1 LASYTIKMK
10 SFSLVLPLILV
21 PLSAAG
27 QIPPIRNVFT
37 FPNNTFIEDIAV
49 RSNSDLILTSESVPT
64 LFSVDPT
71 VPSPTATALYTF
83 PNTTGLSGITETSP
97 DIFALV
103 TGIWDLANTR
113 ATNLAVWTIN
123 FNHPTPVI
131 RHVTGIV
138 NSTIFNGIAA
148 VPGSNVLILAA
159 DSAIGAVWRVNILT
173 GDYEIVFQDSLF
185 LPVGTAPGTNLGI
198 NGIRTKDGFLYFTN
212 SAQGIFGRVPINRF
226 GGKTGPVEVIS
237 SIEVPGGHYDSFAF
251 GREGSTWIA
260 THPNDVVEVKADGS
274 QVDIKNETMLLNPT
288 SAQFGRG
295 SVAERR
301 TLYVTNGG
309 EFAGNDLINE
319 GVVAV
324 DVGRF

>member
-1 LASYTIKMK
+1 MK
-10 SFSLVLPLILV
+10 SSSLVLPLILA

-27 QIPPIRNVFT
+27 QTPPIRNIFT

-97 DIFALV
+97 DVFALV

-123 FNHPTPVI
+123 FNYPTPVI

-148 VPGSNVLILAA
+148 VPGSNILILAA

-173 GDYEIVFQDSLF
+173 GNYEIVFQDPLF

-198 NGIRTKDGFLYFTN
+198 NGIRTKEGFLYFTN

-226 GGKTGPVEVIS
+226 GGKAGPAEVIS

-274 QVDIKNETMLLNPT
+274 QVDIKDETLLLNPT

-301 TLYVTNGG
+301 TLYVTNG
-309 EFAGNDLINE
+309 
-319 GVVAV
+319 
-324 DVGRF
+324 

>member
-1 LASYTIKMK
+1 MKILPFILPFILGQLTAASRM
-10 SFSLVLPLILV
+10 
-21 PLSAAG
+21 
-27 QIPPIRNVFT
+27 PPIRQIFT

-71 VPSPTATALYTF
+71 VSSPTASALYTF

-97 DIFALV
+97 DTFALV

-113 ATNLAVWTIN
+113 ATSLAVWAID
-123 FNHPTPVI
+123 FNHPTPAI
-131 RHVTGIV
+131 RHVTNIV

-148 VPGSNVLILAA
+148 VPGSNKLILAA
-159 DSAIGAVWRVNILT
+159 DSAIGAVWRVNIST
-173 GDYEIVFQDSLF
+173 GSYEIVFQDPLF
-185 LPVGTAPGTNLGI
+185 LPIDTTPGTNLGI
-198 NGIRTKDGFLYFTN
+198 NGIRTKDNFLYFTN
-212 SAQGIFGRVPINRF
+212 SAQNIFGRVPINRF
-226 GGKTGPVEVIS
+226 GAKTGPVEVIS

-260 THPNDVVEVKADGS
+260 THPNDVVGVKADGS
-274 QVDIKNETMLLNPT
+274 QVDIKNETLLLNPT

-295 SVAERR
+295 SAAERR

-309 EFAGNDLINE
+309 EFVGNDLVNS
-319 GVVAV
+319 GVVSV
-324 DVGRF
+324 DVRSL